1 MTLPKIDVP
10 VFTLT
15 LPYSEKKIRYRPFTV
30 KEEKILLFGQQSRD
44 PRQIALAVKQV
55 VQNCIISDHDIAD
68 LPSFEVD
75 YLFLKLR
82 SVSVNNVI
90 NIKIKDEEDD
100 QFYDA
105 EVDLEQVNLVS
116 DKTHAGKFSLNDTYM
131 VKLRFP
137 SFKNIEEVTKA
148 QVDSVI
154 TDGTSAGKLTFDLVG
169 ETIESVYS
177 EDGSEVFFLKD
188 YDRAERAEF
197 LESLS
202 SKNFTEIQAFLSS
215 IPQLRHTVTYEKED
229 GTKVDRE
236 LRGLFDFFMFA

>member
-15 LPYSEKKIRYRPFTV
+15 LPYSEKKIQYRPFTV

-55 VQNCIISDHDIAD
+55 VQNCIMSDHDITD

-90 NIKIKDEEDD
+90 NVKIKDEGDD

-116 DKTHAGKFSLNDTYM
+116 EKTHPGKFSLNDTYM

-148 QVDSVI
+148 QESLSE
-154 TDGTSAGKLTFDLVG
+154 GSNAGQLTFDLVG
-169 ETIESVYS
+169 ETIESVYN

-188 YDRAERAEF
+188 YDRAERVEF